1 MISHFDTCLYTGCSI
16 CKPVRDLV
24 PVDKIYS
31 GSGKLK
37 RDLRSI
43 DSDRIGSYIIEDPQ
57 PSPKRLRI
65 ENVVAPDVW
74 PMGAV
79 AFPVKQP
86 FHTKKYPQRFGI
98 PVHNREDAMEVNKEL
113 LSFMEEETIQ
123 TAVIRTYISD
133 SNGECANGSFRRT
146 EGHLK
151 LGQPS
156 EVPIYNNDSDEMSK
170 EVFRFTGNSRM
181 RGNDAADNNFQGNG
195 YACSLPVE
203 LTVACKQEEMYFEC
217 TGNVNSFVTFNAQIL
232 NSESMPSLSEEQIV
246 GRQGEEIKPMSTAEH
261 VGLVANCVS
270 DETAVHNQ
278 LGIESKDLKRLG
290 ISLTDFFTEEQ
301 IKVHLHSFNQC
312 RSQVCK
318 VIILNWINFVSFVI
332 YGLLEW

>member
-1 MISHFDTCLYTGCSI
+1 MEIKECYNQTAGKRSLKLPQLLVDQSCAVQREFWDVQPAKPTDSTLSLHNILFSYFMYKSMPVNAESRQDFVDYMHLTVCNDQRCVCDKYRILTFHFDTCLYTGCSI

-57 PSPKRLRI
+57 PFPKRLRI
-65 ENVVAPDVW
+65 ENVVAPDAW

-86 FHTKKYPQRFGI
+86 FHTKKYPQRLGI

-113 LSFMEEETIQ
+113 LSFMEEEAIQ
-123 TAVIRTYISD
+123 TAVTRTYISD

-181 RGNDAADNNFQGNG
+181 RGNDAADNNLQGNG
-195 YACSLPVE
+195 YACSLPEE
-203 LTVACKQEEMYFEC
+203 LTVACKQQEMYFAC
-217 TGNVNSFVTFNAQIL
+217 TGNVNSFVTFNA
-232 NSESMPSLSEEQIV
+232 
-246 GRQGEEIKPMSTAEH
+246 
-261 VGLVANCVS
+261 
-270 DETAVHNQ
+270 
-278 LGIESKDLKRLG
+278 
-290 ISLTDFFTEEQ
+290 
-301 IKVHLHSFNQC
+301 
-312 RSQVCK
+312 
-318 VIILNWINFVSFVI
+318 
-332 YGLLEW
+332 